1 MILNRKKKNIERLL
15 DSFGE
20 FKVDSCNFE
29 LIEKYSIN
37 KDNSDSFQV
46 LSDKTCNDLDFQEL
60 FMFVD
65 RTNSKV
71 GQQYLY
77 NKLRV
82 IPSDSDKISEDEELI
97 ERFSNDE
104 AFRVNIQQKLDQL
117 NDTEA
122 YYVSSLFQEGHL
134 KPPKWF
140 FVVRLLSFTS
150 LMSLIMMLFNP
161 KFVFV
166 FVSVFIIN
174 LGIHYWNKNNLGM
187 YLSSMPQLL
196 KLNAVA
202 KALFKDRKL
211 KKINPDLQESIDVID
226 KVRRRMSF
234 FKIEAG
240 IQGDFE
246 VVFWAILELFKILF
260 LLEPILLFSVLDKL
274 ENKRKEIEKI
284 FIFVGKTDSLISIAS
299 LRKGLE
305 NYCLPDINED
315 KCEIEAT
322 DIYHPL
328 ITDCVRNS
336 ITVTDKSILLTGS
349 NMSGKTS
356 FIRIVGLNII
366 AGLTINTCFAKA
378 ITIPRIRVYSAIRI
392 SDDLLNDK
400 SYYFEEVLSIKEMMD
415 ESKTVIP
422 NLFLLDEIFKGTNT
436 VERISAAKAVL
447 SSLTKNDNIVF
458 VSTHDIE
465 LADMLN
471 DEYELHHF
479 SEIVDGKSVDFDY
492 KLKDGKLKNR
502 NAIRILQMN
511 GYPDS
516 VIEEAIEISKEL
528 DKVALVQMADLD

>member
-1 MILNRKKKNIERLL
+1 
-15 DSFGE
+15 
-20 FKVDSCNFE
+20 
-29 LIEKYSIN
+29 
-37 KDNSDSFQV
+37 
-46 LSDKTCNDLDFQEL
+46 
-60 FMFVD
+60 
-65 RTNSKV
+65 
-71 GQQYLY
+71 
-77 NKLRV
+77 
-82 IPSDSDKISEDEELI
+82 
-97 ERFSNDE
+97 
-104 AFRVNIQQKLDQL
+104 
-117 NDTEA
+117 
-122 YYVSSLFQEGHL
+122 
-134 KPPKWF
+134 
-140 FVVRLLSFTS
+140 
-150 LMSLIMMLFNP
+150 
-161 KFVFV
+161 
-166 FVSVFIIN
+166 
-174 LGIHYWNKNNLGM
+174 
-187 YLSSMPQLL
+187 MPQLL

-260 LLEPILLFSVLDKL
+260 LLEPLLLFAVLDKL
-274 ENKRKEIEKI
+274 ENKRKEIENI

-299 LRKGLE
+299 LRKGLK

-315 KCEIEAT
+315 KCEIKAT

-328 ITDCVRNS
+328 ITDCVSNS
-336 ITVTDKSILLTGS
+336 ITVADKSILLTGS

-415 ESKTVIP
+415 ESKAGIP

>member
-315 KCEIEAT
+315 KCKIEAT